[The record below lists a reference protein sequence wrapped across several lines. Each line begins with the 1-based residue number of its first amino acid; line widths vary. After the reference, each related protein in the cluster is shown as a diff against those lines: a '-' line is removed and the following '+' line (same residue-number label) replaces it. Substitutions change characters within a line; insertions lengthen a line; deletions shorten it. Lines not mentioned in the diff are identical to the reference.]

1 MMMKETR
8 TMSSPYMNWAKLKSA
23 ARFNL
28 ASSGVPNVLMKD
40 FPFEK
45 EDLELTYGIYG
56 YEPLI
61 QAIAERSEVKY
72 ENVVLSFGT
81 SMANHLAMAAIIE
94 RGDEV
99 LIETP
104 AYELIVSTAEF
115 LGANVKFFERRHE
128 NKFQIDIEEIEK
140 NITNKTKL
148 IIITNLHNP
157 SSVYTDEETLK
168 EVGSIAAKFGA
179 RVLVDEVYLDTMFD
193 DAPRSSFHLGEN
205 FVITNSLTKTYGLS
219 GLRCGWILADKDL
232 AMKMNLL
239 NDLFAASN
247 VHIAERLS
255 LIALQNLNIFR
266 NRAKIL
272 LDINR
277 PLLNSF
283 FNSHE
288 CLEVV
293 KPLYGTTAF
302 PRLLGGDAEKLFSSL
317 REKYET
323 SVVPGRFFYA
333 ENHFRIGITCDTEM
347 LREGLER
354 LSAALDEMIG
364 KH

>member
-1 MMMKETR
+1 
-8 TMSSPYMNWAKLKSA
+8 MNWAKLKSA

-28 ASSGVPNVLMKD
+28 ATSGVPNFLMKD

-45 EDLELTYGIYG
+45 EDLELTYGVYG

-61 QAIAERSEVKY
+61 QTIAEKSEVKY
-72 ENVVLSFGT
+72 ENVCLSFGT
-81 SMANHLAMAAIIE
+81 SMANHLAIAAIIE

-99 LIETP
+99 LIESPT
-104 AYELIVSTAEF
+104 YELIVSTAEF
-115 LGANVKFFERRHE
+115 LGADVKFFHRRHE
-128 NKFQIDIEEIEK
+128 NKFQIDTEEIK
-140 NITNKTKL
+140 NKITDKTKL

-157 SSVYTDEETLK
+157 SGIYTDEETLK
-168 EVGSIAAKFGA
+168 EIGAIAAKIGA

-193 DAPRSSFHLGEN
+193 DAPPSSFHLGDN

-232 AMKMNLL
+232 ITKMNLL
-239 NDLFAASN
+239 NDLFAATGTH
-247 VHIAERLS
+247 VAERLS
-255 LIALQNLNIFR
+255 LLAFQNLNTFR
-266 NRAKIL
+266 DRAKNL
-272 LDINR
+272 LDTNR

-283 FNSHE
+283 FDSRKD
-288 CLEVV
+288 LEVV

-302 PRLLGGDAEKLFSSL
+302 PRLLSNDVDTLSTLL

-323 SVVPGRFFYA
+323 SLVPGKFFYA

-347 LREGLER
+347 LGEGLER
-354 LSAALDEMIG
+354 LSAALDEIAG
-364 KH
+364 